1 MACTGC
7 NDCECIEAKN
17 KKDIED
23 KLRVLHDL
31 VCVIA
36 NANCIDLPRILSKG
50 FYMLWCILRDIL
62 RMQQELDLTVFK
74 KRDEELC
81 RKISDLAVEVEK
93 QLTANKE
100 NSRILNEYNTKL
112 ALYNEAMETY
122 NRNYKLYQD
131 GLASFN
137 KANKDY
143 ETAVAQYEKDK
154 ANYDKLRSD
163 YTNALAKYNT
173 DLEAYRKVMAEYTKA
188 VEKYNKDMASYN
200 ASNSEY
206 ARLKAEYDRKLN
218 EYNDKLREA
227 ERAEYDYQTAIAEY
241 NKAIKQWEAGLVG
254 NIGYTF
260 EFAEIAN
267 TNNDLADEYT
277 FDKNTGDF
285 TIKSPIFD
293 GVENIGYWVLR
304 GKVGFN
310 ASYSA
315 ITGGV
320 NIKANSVTIQEVSYD
335 KVSPKVANSNFSIT
349 YKKPNGAVIWSKS
362 YRGQSAFTQALD
374 VTYPLSHDININQ
387 GQSQNIDFLFYD
399 DMWVSGSQNKVSLKI
414 TAPTISLEGRPKE
427 PTKRTVVVP
436 ERPTEPV
443 APNGNRPV
451 EPTRPTQTE
460 PVRPSE
466 PTLTEPIRPT
476 QPTGTKPTE
485 PIKPTRPEEPQL
497 FEVKAISVT
506 CGDLTPVPKELTG
519 GK

>member
-62 RMQQELDLTVFK
+62 HMQKEIDLTVFK

-81 RKISDLAVEVEK
+81 KKISDLAVEVEK

-112 ALYNEAMETY
+112 AIYNEAMETY

-137 KANKDY
+137 KATKDY
-143 ETAVAQYEKDK
+143 EASVAQYEKDK
-154 ANYDKLRSD
+154 ANYDKLKSD
-163 YTNALAKYNT
+163 YTKAIAKYNT
-173 DLEAYRKVMAEYTKA
+173 DLESYRRAMADYTKA
-188 VEKYNKDMASYN
+188 VEKYNNDMASYN

-206 ARLKAEYDRKLN
+206 ARLKADYDRKLN

-227 ERAEYDYQTAIAEY
+227 ERAESDYQTAIAEY
-241 NKAIKQWEAGLVG
+241 NKAFKRWEAGLVG
-254 NIGYTF
+254 NIEYTF
-260 EFAEIAN
+260 EFKEIAN

-277 FDKNTGDF
+277 FDKNTGNF
-285 TIKSPIFD
+285 TIKSPIND
-293 GVENIGYWVLR
+293 GTENIGYWVLR
-304 GKVGFN
+304 GNVGFR

-320 NIKANSVTIQEVSYD
+320 NIQANNVTIQEVSYD
-335 KVSPKVANSNFSIT
+335 KVSPKVAFSDFSIT

-362 YRGQSAFTQALD
+362 YRGQSAFTQALNI
-374 VTYPLSHDININQ
+374 TYPLSHDINISQ
-387 GQSQNIDFLFYD
+387 GQSQTIDFLFYD
-399 DMWVSGSQNKVSLKI
+399 DMWVSGSKNKVSLKI
-414 TAPTISLEGRPKE
+414 TAPTISMAGRPQQ
-427 PTKRTVVVP
+427 PTKRNVVVP
-436 ERPTEPV
+436 QIPTEPNR
-443 APNGNRPV
+443 PGNARPV

-460 PVRPSE
+460 PVRPNE
-466 PTLTEPIRPT
+466 PTEREPIRPT
-476 QPTGTKPTE
+476 QPTVTKPIE
-485 PIKPTRPEEPQL
+485 PIRPNRPEEPHL
-497 FEVKAISVT
+497 LEIKVISAT
-506 CGDLTPVPKELTG
+506 CGDLTPVPKELLG

>member
-62 RMQQELDLTVFK
+62 RMQQEIDLTVFK

-112 ALYNEAMETY
+112 AIYNEAMETY

-163 YTNALAKYNT
+163 YATALAKYNT

-188 VEKYNKDMASYN
+188 VEQYNKDMASYN

-206 ARLKAEYDRKLN
+206 ARLKAEYDRKLK

-227 ERAEYDYQTAIAEY
+227 EKAESDYQSALTAY
-241 NKAIKQWEAGLVG
+241 NQSLKDWESRQLG
-254 NIGYTF
+254 NINYSI
-260 EFAEIAN
+260 EFIELEN
-267 TNNDLADEYT
+267 TGDTGEDYF
-277 FDKNTGDF
+277 FDKNTGEF
-285 TIKSPIFD
+285 TIKSYIYD
-293 GVENIGYWVLR
+293 GVKNIGAWVLK
-304 GKVGFN
+304 GKIGLKATIN
-310 ASYSA
+310 
-315 ITGGV
+315 GV
-320 NIKANSVTIQEVSYD
+320 NNRVNVVANEVTIREIGYEKITAD
-335 KVSPKVANSNFSIT
+335 VAFSDFRIT
-349 YKKPNGAVIWSKS
+349 YKKPNGAVIYDKS
-362 YRGQSAFTQALD
+362 YRGQSAFTQAINI
-374 VTYPLSHDININQ
+374 TYPLTGNLDIHQ

-399 DMWVSGSQNKVSLKI
+399 DFWVAGSRNKVSLKV
-414 TAPTISLEGRPKE
+414 TAPTISLEGKPQQ
-427 PTKRTVVVP
+427 PTKKTVVIP

-443 APNGNRPV
+443 APDGNKPV
-451 EPTRPTQTE
+451 EPTRTNQTE

-466 PTLTEPIRPT
+466 PTVTEPTRPT

-485 PIKPTRPEEPQL
+485 PTKPTKPEEPQL